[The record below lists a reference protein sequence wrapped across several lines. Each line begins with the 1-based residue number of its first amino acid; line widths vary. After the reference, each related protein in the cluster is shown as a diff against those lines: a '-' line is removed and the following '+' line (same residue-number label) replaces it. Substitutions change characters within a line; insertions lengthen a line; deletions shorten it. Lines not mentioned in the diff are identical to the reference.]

1 MLISAKYSFVA
12 GTGEQRAA
20 GRAGMRPR
28 EVFFK
33 PTAKRWGEEK
43 KNGMGRSGGGEI
55 SGGWNR
61 SCEVDPGSAAVF
73 NSR

>member
-43 KNGMGRSGGGEI
+43 KKME
-55 SGGWNR
+55 WA
-61 SCEVDPGSAAVF
+61 EVEVGK
-73 NSR
+73 